1 VLVSLLIGLVSAA
14 VAALLVTTLALIVYR
29 PEGLGW
35 RGVTAFFP
43 NVLRLLRGVHSDP
56 EIPRSV
62 RTRIWIAIAYNIQP
76 INLIPDFIPVI
87 GFADNI
93 VVTAWAL
100 RSAVRKAGTDV
111 VARHWPG
118 TEEQFALLLQVAR
131 LAPPGETTS

>member
-1 VLVSLLIGLVSAA
+1 
-14 VAALLVTTLALIVYR
+14 
-29 PEGLGW
+29 
-35 RGVTAFFP
+35 
-43 NVLRLLRGVHSDP
+43 VHSDP